1 MVFYPLV
8 LQFYDKKWEK
18 EKKKM
23 ILTKE
28 KKTVQKQNSATMI
41 WYQQMEKGH
50 FLQWSWNYKGH
61 RFIWLNI
68 LKMKFLKNN

>member
-23 ILTKE
+23 ILTQE

-41 WYQQMEKGH
+41 
-50 FLQWSWNYKGH
+50 
-61 RFIWLNI
+61 
-68 LKMKFLKNN
+68 